1 DSPMLP
7 NRLRLLAASAI
18 PAALGL
24 AALTVVPAAAA
35 PVDVDKAVLDAQSER
50 IAAIKKVHP
59 AIVAVCITGGQ
70 GTGSGVV
77 ISPDGYALT
86 NYHVVQPTGQ
96 FMQAGLA
103 DGVLYDAVLVGQD
116 KVGDVALIK
125 LLPKEKDKPFPFV
138 AIGDSDKVK

>member
-1 DSPMLP
+1 MTRPALQT
-7 NRLRLLAASAI
+7 LAAVAI

-24 AALTVVPAAAA
+24 AVFSLVPATAA
-35 PVDVDKAVLDAQSER
+35 PIDVDKVVTDAQAER
-50 IAAIKKVHP
+50 VAAIKKVHP

-70 GTGSGVV
+70 GIGSGVV
-77 ISPDGYALT
+77 ISPEGYALT
-86 NYHVVQPTGQ
+86 NYHVVQPTGP

-125 LLPKEKDKPFPFV
+125 LLPKEKEKSFPFV
-138 AIGDSDKVK
+138 ALGDSEAV